1 MEKPN
6 KQRKAG
12 MKNQGILIDSSVII
26 EILTGNQKFSEKLSL
41 MMQVKR
47 VYVSPLSISEI
58 FSMIDDEE
66 KMLIN
71 RLFERMN
78 ILNID
83 CELSI
88 KAGDLLR
95 NKSARESNDITFA
108 FLAASALHFELKIWT
123 VHKEKYPFIN
133 DDFFSSF

>member
-1 MEKPN
+1 MEKQN

-26 EILTGNQKFSEKLSL
+26 EILTGNQIFSEKLSG

-66 KMLIN
+66 KMLIS
-71 RLFERMN
+71 RLFDRMN
-78 ILNID
+78 ILTID

-95 NKSARESNDITFA
+95 NKSARESNDLTFA

-123 VHKEKYPFIN
+123 VNKEKYPFIN